1 MKIPILYDIELFV
14 RSIRD
19 NIKKR
24 QKKIIIIGTSIHDN
38 IGDSAISFAERKFA
52 EKFFSK
58 YSIIEINTYEYW
70 NKIEYLKSIIKSGD
84 MIWCQGGGNLG
95 NRYINEEKIRR
106 SVISTFRNN
115 KIFIFPQSIW
125 FSDDENGRE
134 EIQKSAQIY
143 DENSNLILFCRD
155 PYSHKLA
162 QEYFKNTISY
172 LTPDIVCFLKYN
184 FGLERKGI
192 LACIRDFNDESN
204 LSEAEYNQCINII
217 NSLPEEVRFSKNRY
231 GNDIPQEIR
240 KQVVLDELKKFA
252 RSELVI
258 TDRLHGVIFSIVTG
272 TKCIVLKSKDHKIP
286 EFLTHLKGCDS
297 ISYINK
303 DISLI
308 PQKVHDL
315 LSNKKVI
322 YPSWERDFKN
332 IAKIIKRG
340 KNGKNKK
347 NN

>member
-1 MKIPILYDIELFV
+1 MKIPVLYDIELFV
-14 RSIRD
+14 RGIRD
-19 NIKKR
+19 NIKAKK
-24 QKKIIIIGTSIHDN
+24 KKIIIIGTSIHDN
-38 IGDSAISFAERKFA
+38 IGDAAISYAEWQFAK
-52 EKFFSK
+52 KFFSK

-70 NKIEYLKSIIKSGD
+70 NKIDYIKSIIRRGD
-84 MIWCQGGGNLG
+84 IIWCQGGGNLG
-95 NRYINEEKIRR
+95 NRYIREEEIRR
-106 SVISTFRNN
+106 SVVSTFKNN
-115 KIFIFPQSIW
+115 KIIIFPQSIW
-125 FSDDENGRE
+125 FSDDESGMQE
-134 EIQKSAQIY
+134 AKKSAEIY
-143 DENSNLILFCRD
+143 NSNPLLTIFCRD
-155 PYSHKLA
+155 PYSYQLA
-162 QEYFKNTISY
+162 QKYFKETKSY
-172 LTPDIVCFLKYN
+172 LTKDIVCFLKYD
-184 FGLERKGI
+184 FGLKRAGV

-252 RSELVI
+252 QSELVI

-332 IAKIIKRG
+332 IAKIIKKG
-340 KNGKNKK
+340 
-347 NN
+347 